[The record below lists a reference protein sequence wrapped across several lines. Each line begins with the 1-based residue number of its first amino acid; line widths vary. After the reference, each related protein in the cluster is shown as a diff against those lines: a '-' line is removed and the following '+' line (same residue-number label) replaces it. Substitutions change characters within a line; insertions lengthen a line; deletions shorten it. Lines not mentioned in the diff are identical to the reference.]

1 MSKRMKTFTKIIS
14 LILVVI
20 LFIEASPMSALAAL
34 VANVQ
39 GDSAAVENYDESRN
53 FYYDSHSIDVGRA
66 GTLSLNDYT
75 LTPSL
80 SFDALGI
87 DGNVLPVSVS
97 MKYNPSEY
105 RFLKDVM
112 GYTPTAYGNGWLTN
126 YNSMLCELENENT
139 TQIAYI
145 SGTGAVI
152 VFEPD
157 ETDTSKWV
165 LPATEDVYILRN
177 ADETYTIYTDSATR
191 VFDSYG
197 RLISVVNT
205 ANSATN
211 TVQYVYNDGTNLEDI
226 AKIIDGV
233 GNEYRFTYTDG
244 LLTKIKCYNS
254 DGNAIIAGDG
264 ENSAPLEM
272 NFAYTSG
279 NLTTVTFPDGKTV
292 SYGYNSADVMFRAVN
307 IDGYK
312 AEITFS
318 DGFAA
323 KLAEFSPNGTEGGYV
338 NITRNENTRT
348 FTDDKGKVQIKTF
361 DDTGKILTIVDGAG
375 NYLYGAPEQDEEDST
390 VTEEDT
396 SVFIPEEDTTEIYDS
411 VCPCS
416 DCTEWDCACA
426 CESEEVCNCVQCK
439 RYSDTIED
447 THGNVLSEESFD
459 GTKTMKSQNF
469 YTSDGNYLASSVD
482 TSGNTVYYIYD
493 EAGFMQSM
501 TSGDTEVLFD
511 YDAMGNLTRL
521 YQQVSG
527 LSNGYSVG
535 TMSNVYTY
543 ENDRISS
550 ITHNGFTYSFAYDEW
565 GNQTSVK
572 IGENIY
578 QSYEYDAGN
587 DYRLSKIN
595 YANGQSITY
604 SYDSD
609 DNITGV
615 SYDNGQTYAYI
626 YEYDNDGNLQKIYDN
641 KTGLVTT
648 YSENAVE
655 IKNISDNSVVYSS
668 VTNED
673 GTETEI
679 INGFDITYSYNSE
692 YNQVT
697 GKTTTSKSLSKEYIS
712 NFDFT
717 QYNTDMQVSTT
728 RDWFDRIE
736 SKNISIDMQKYCE
749 DTGPHEDYIATGT
762 QTFTYADTETTA
774 STEITCHSASYV
786 WNGNNFFSKTEY
798 YEYDDS
804 GNITG
809 IYRIEDGQK
818 VYYHQYTYDTAGQMY
833 SEYNYLRDEYI
844 IYLYDFSGNITTKN
858 IYPGCYNGLTHMC
871 DVADVAYEY
880 SYEDDGW
887 GDKLTNYNYFDPY
900 LLKPRVYY
908 PITYDAMGNMTSFN
922 GSTMT
927 WTAGRQLATLTDADG
942 AVYSFTYNEN
952 GYLSKIIKSVDGAVK
967 YTEHYTWNGDKL
979 INYRK
984 ENGWV
989 DESYI
994 LYDENGEAYGLIRNE
1009 IMVYLFNRNL
1019 QGDITEIIEPDFGF
1033 VGAEY
1038 HYDAYGNYVVKDPES
1053 SWYSGDIHAKYV
1065 DDAVPFTYRG
1075 YLDINIGDYHLYY
1088 LGSRFYSPQ
1097 LGRFLNADTYV
1108 DTGTGVLSTNMFAYC
1123 NNNPVMYVDPTGEV
1137 TTSFII
1143 TAMLV
1148 AVIVYTHAYNFLL
1161 CLRLYQW
1168 GFTHRQ
1174 KGKTYDMTTRW
1185 RSMLIDRLEN
1195 STIIKNLIK
1204 EKIKTMNNHNIRKIT
1219 SIYTNFDFYS
1229 YGKEPNWGDFDLA
1242 VSIGGVEDRFI
1253 ISIQKTSQRNSKG
1266 KLIYRITCELRNE
1279 SFNFEDWSIKGAA
1292 HSDNPFIYALNQTGF
1307 HTQDKKLFV
1316 EFKWTFRISFNY
1328 A

>member
-1 MSKRMKTFTKIIS
+1 
-14 LILVVI
+14 
-20 LFIEASPMSALAAL
+20 
-34 VANVQ
+34 
-39 GDSAAVENYDESRN
+39 
-53 FYYDSHSIDVGRA
+53 
-66 GTLSLNDYT
+66 
-75 LTPSL
+75 
-80 SFDALGI
+80 
-87 DGNVLPVSVS
+87 
-97 MKYNPSEY
+97 
-105 RFLKDVM
+105 
-112 GYTPTAYGNGWLTN
+112 
-126 YNSMLCELENENT
+126 
-139 TQIAYI
+139 
-145 SGTGAVI
+145 
-152 VFEPD
+152 
-157 ETDTSKWV
+157 
-165 LPATEDVYILRN
+165 
-177 ADETYTIYTDSATR
+177 
-191 VFDSYG
+191 
-197 RLISVVNT
+197 
-205 ANSATN
+205 
-211 TVQYVYNDGTNLEDI
+211 
-226 AKIIDGV
+226 
-233 GNEYRFTYTDG
+233 
-244 LLTKIKCYNS
+244 
-254 DGNAIIAGDG
+254 
-264 ENSAPLEM
+264 
-272 NFAYTSG
+272 
-279 NLTTVTFPDGKTV
+279 
-292 SYGYNSADVMFRAVN
+292 
-307 IDGYK
+307 
-312 AEITFS
+312 
-318 DGFAA
+318 
-323 KLAEFSPNGTEGGYV
+323 
-338 NITRNENTRT
+338 
-348 FTDDKGKVQIKTF
+348 
-361 DDTGKILTIVDGAG
+361 
-375 NYLYGAPEQDEEDST
+375 
-390 VTEEDT
+390 
-396 SVFIPEEDTTEIYDS
+396 
-411 VCPCS
+411 
-416 DCTEWDCACA
+416 
-426 CESEEVCNCVQCK
+426 
-439 RYSDTIED
+439 
-447 THGNVLSEESFD
+447 
-459 GTKTMKSQNF
+459 
-469 YTSDGNYLASSVD
+469 
-482 TSGNTVYYIYD
+482 
-493 EAGFMQSM
+493 MQSM

-511 YDAMGNLTRL
+511 YDAMGNLTKL
-521 YQQVSG
+521 YQNVRG
-527 LSNGYSVG
+527 AALAYNYGHYGVG
-535 TMSNVYTY
+535 TMSNIYTY
-543 ENDRISS
+543 TNDKIAS
-550 ITHNGFTYSFAYDEW
+550 ITHNGFTYNFTYDEW
-565 GNQTSVK
+565 GNQTSIK

-578 QSYEYDAGN
+578 QSYEYDANN

-595 YANGQSITY
+595 YANGQSVTY

-615 SYDNGQTYAYI
+615 SYNNGQTYAYV

-1097 LGRFLNADTYV
+1097 LGRFLNADDINFVGIGSSPISCNIFT
-1108 DTGTGVLSTNMFAYC
+1108 YC
-1123 NNNPVMYVDPTGEV
+1123 NNNPVMRVDPLGTISFRQGIYAYTNINDCFDPDDYIYNPKLSPTLKNRFMLSSWKTLATMIKRSCPDGYAFYMHYITGNGK
-1137 TTSFII
+1137 
-1143 TAMLV
+1143 
-1148 AVIVYTHAYNFLL
+1148 AYF
-1161 CLRLYQW
+1161 
-1168 GFTHRQ
+1168 
-1174 KGKTYDMTTRW
+1174 YDY
-1185 RSMLIDRLEN
+1185 S
-1195 STIIKNLIK
+1195 KAIK
-1204 EKIKTMNNHNIRKIT
+1204 EDVNIRKTIDGMINDFKFYIKQQNLQDGIT
-1219 SIYTNFDFYS
+1219 YEFSSILDKDVGVTNPKTLNWKLALGTHLIVMTAKVKYFKSEHRYNAIIVIGAYDRYNFKSSDKFMELIPGSWNGELVACGLAKNYTS
-1229 YGKEPNWGDFDLA
+1229 CGLA
-1242 VSIGGVEDRFI
+1242 FKSVSWR
-1253 ISIQKTSQRNSKG
+1253 
-1266 KLIYRITCELRNE
+1266 
-1279 SFNFEDWSIKGAA
+1279 
-1292 HSDNPFIYALNQTGF
+1292 
-1307 HTQDKKLFV
+1307 
-1316 EFKWTFRISFNY
+1316 
-1328 A
+1328 